1 MGCVFL
7 SATLFV
13 NISWLE
19 TVIVVIV
26 TVIVIVIVTVTIIVV
41 SVPVALL
48 VPALL
53 ATAVVGGVVGMGRVQ
68 AVLTQFNPSPL
79 QLIVVES
86 LIPRI
91 VSVVISDFVQYVF
104 DFAACKVVCLLILR

>member
-13 NISWLE
+13 NISLLE

-26 TVIVIVIVTVTIIVV
+26 TVTVIVTVIVV
-41 SVPVALL
+41 SVPVTLL

-53 ATAVVGGVVGMGRVQ
+53 ATALVGRVVGLDRVQ

-91 VSVVISDFVQYVF
+91 VSVVISDFVKYVF
-104 DFAACKVVCLLILR
+104 DFAACKVVCLLILG